1 MEKRNLYI
9 VVTIVLIVGLALS
22 FYNFTGQSTL
32 GTDKGKCIDS
42 DNGNNKFTRGTASY
56 ENRIQKYTDY
66 CYSDSGYGDDTLLKE
81 YFCVSDIG
89 EIDAVEHRCE
99 NGCLNGACVR

>member
-9 VVTIVLIVGLALS
+9 VVAIVLIAGLALS

-42 DNGNNKFTRGTASY
+42 DGGDNRFVKGTVSY

-66 CYSDSGYGDDTLLKE
+66 CYARGGYGEKTWLKE
-81 YFCVSDIG
+81 YFCLEKIESRTY
-89 EIDAVEHRCE
+89 RCYS
-99 NGCLNGACVR
+99 GCLNGACIEE